1 MGPLFVAASHFDDFS
16 CREAQALGA
25 WTSIVVAQGLRSCSS
40 AALECRLRSCSSA
53 ALECRLRSCAAWVY
67 LLHACGIFPDQG

>member
-25 WTSIVVAQGLRSCSS
+25 WASAAVAQGLQ
-40 AALECRLRSCSSA
+40 AFQL
-53 ALECRLRSCAAWVY
+53 
-67 LLHACGIFPDQG
+67 

>member
-40 AALECRLRSCSSA
+40 AALECRLRSC
-53 ALECRLRSCAAWVY
+53 AAWVY